1 VVQPWRRLRPFHL
14 DGGSGLLKQDDHD
27 GFREF
32 VAARMASLRSLAYV
46 TCGDWH
52 AAEDAV
58 ANTLARLYPRW
69 GRLERPD
76 LYAQTMVFRAAID
89 ETRRPWWR
97 RERPAG
103 DVLPDVAQP
112 DPAESTDERLR
123 VRAALMAVPPR
134 QRAVLFLRYFQGL
147 SVDETAE
154 VLGCRAGTV
163 KSQTQ
168 HGLAKLRSVLGIDR
182 IELDEPPD
190 HRSATDT
197 TTNTGEWVNAGV

>member
-1 VVQPWRRLRPFHL
+1 MQPRGRLHPFYL
-14 DGGSGLLKQDDHD
+14 DGGSGLLKRDDHD

-32 VAARMASLRSLAYV
+32 VAARMASLRTLAYV
-46 TCGDWH
+46 TCGDWY

-69 GRLERPD
+69 GKLERPD

-103 DVLPDVAQP
+103 DVLPDVAEA

-123 VRAALMAVPPR
+123 VRAALMTVPPR
-134 QRAVLFLRYFQGL
+134 QRAVLFLRYFQSL

-154 VLGCRAGTV
+154 VLGCRSGTV

-168 HGLAKLRSVLGIDR
+168 HGLAKLRSVLGTDQ
-182 IELDEPPD
+182 IELDEPPEG
-190 HRSATDT
+190 RSATNAT
-197 TTNTGEWVNAGV
+197 SSTGEWINAGI

>member
-1 VVQPWRRLRPFHL
+1 MN
-14 DGGSGLLKQDDHD
+14 GDDQD

-32 VAARMASLRSLAYV
+32 VAARMASLRTLAYV
-46 TCGDWH
+46 TCGDWY

-58 ANTLARLYPRW
+58 ANALARLYPRW

-76 LYAQTMVFRAAID
+76 LYAKTMVFRAAID

-103 DVLPDVAQP
+103 DVLPDVAGS

-147 SVDETAE
+147 GVDETAE

-163 KSQTQ
+163 KSQTR
-168 HGLAKLRSVLGIDR
+168 HGLANLRSVLGADR
-182 IELDEPPD
+182 IELDEPPAD
-190 HRSATDT
+190 RRAATNAPDS
-197 TTNTGEWVNAGV
+197 TGEWINAGI